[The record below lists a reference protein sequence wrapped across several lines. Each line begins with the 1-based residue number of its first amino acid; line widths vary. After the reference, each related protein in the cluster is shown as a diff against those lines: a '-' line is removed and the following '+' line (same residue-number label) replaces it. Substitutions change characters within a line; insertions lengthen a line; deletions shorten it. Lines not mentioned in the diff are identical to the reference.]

1 MEFLPST
8 LYLIYIYLLDSCNKQ
23 PIFYFLF
30 VRKIF
35 DCCKVSEKFE
45 WKKIELWIVIIF
57 FLFQ

>member
-23 PIFYFLF
+23 PIFYFLI

-45 WKKIELWIVIIF
+45 WKKIE
-57 FLFQ
+57 